1 MSSKISVE
9 QASDEPLYVRVAAAI
24 RAHIDQQALPPGAPL
39 PSEFRLCELTG
50 VSRVTLR
57 HAVDEL
63 VKAHVVVRQ
72 RGIGS
77 FVAKPQITQ
86 LLADL
91 QSTRE
96 LFGDSVAGI
105 SSSIVEHRAGR
116 ATAHEAQ
123 VLRLRAKASIMR
135 FTRVDAHSGKPFG
148 VVEFVI
154 PKSYAKHFTV
164 EALSAS
170 SSYRLFSKL
179 EVFPDRAVQRVRAE
193 AAQPGTAEILGLA
206 AGDPVLTLERTT
218 FDRSGVPIEW
228 GVATYRADTME
239 FEISLRKDQ
248 RTVREFERAGG
259 AGIALEGQAV
269 AKRCPAMVTPQT
281 MSMEEGAARS
291 GLQTP
296 HLASPRNQRLSGSLL
311 ESTLVP
317 LIRLQ

>member
-1 MSSKISVE
+1 MMSSKIPVE
-9 QASDEPLYVRVAAAI
+9 EASDEPLYVRVATAI
-24 RAHIDQQALPPGAPL
+24 RAYIAQQALPPGAPL
-39 PSEFRLCELTG
+39 PSELWLCELTG

-77 FVAKPQITQ
+77 FVARPQITH

-105 SSSIVEHRAGR
+105 LSSIVAHRAGR
-116 ATAHEAQ
+116 ATAQEAQ

-135 FTRVDAHSGKPFG
+135 FTRVDTHSGKPFG

-154 PKSYAKHFTV
+154 PKFYARHFTI
-164 EALSAS
+164 EALSTS

-179 EVFPDRAVQRVRAE
+179 EVFPDRAVQRLRAE
-193 AAQPGTAEILGLA
+193 GAQPGTAEILGLA

-218 FDRSGVPIEW
+218 FDRSGEPIEW

-248 RTVREFERAGG
+248 KAVRGFERG
-259 AGIALEGQAV
+259 AGIALEDQPV
-269 AKRCPAMVTPQT
+269 PKRRPVVLTPQAI
-281 MSMEEGAARS
+281 SMKDGAARS
-291 GLQTP
+291 GSQTAQA
-296 HLASPRNQRLSGSLL
+296 ASPGSQRLSGTLL
-311 ESTLVP
+311 ESTLLP